1 MKARVTAITVFLAL
15 TAVVTGG
22 AWWLAFSDSLTRLE
36 DRGRADLALA
46 GDRLTAQLQRYRE
59 MAVMMAD
66 HPLVQDAL
74 ASGATPGKLHLL
86 LQHTADFTGSPQVT
100 NGASDLMVEV
110 FGDKGRHARAAV
122 SCPALPR
129 GVAVEMD
136 AILEIE

>member
-86 LQHTADFTGSPQVT
+86 LQHTADFTGSDEILL
-100 NGASDLMVEV
+100 ASKD
-110 FGDKGRHARAAV
+110 GR
-122 SCPALPR
+122 
-129 GVAVEMD
+129 
-136 AILEIE
+136 IE